1 MEKIAVIYWS
11 GTGNTELMAKYVA
24 EGAKAAGAEADV
36 FSVSAV
42 IAPTYKNTI
51 TFI

>member
-24 EGAKAAGAEADV
+24 EANQFGVGLARM
-36 FSVSAV
+36 SR
-42 IAPTYKNTI
+42 TI
-51 TFI
+51 RGLL